1 MNCQTSAN
9 PKKSKFGPGVR
20 SLIYSYCNFNQ
31 LSNKISKLS
40 SFEREMLVTRYSNVL
55 SQRKKIKFSNKFFKF
70 LKDELKEDSMPT
82 FCKQLQYTLRLSDGV
97 IIQSSFTRW
106 VDVKDQDRIKIQL
119 ILQQI
124 FKNAVKYGKNLKL
137 SSTIQVNELNFIL
150 QTAVKY

>member
-1 MNCQTSAN
+1 M
-9 PKKSKFGPGVR
+9 
-20 SLIYSYCNFNQ
+20 IYSYCNFNQ

-40 SFEREMLVTRYSNVL
+40 TFEREMLVRRYSNVL

-82 FCKQLQYTLRLSDGV
+82 FCKQLQYTLRLSNGV

-106 VDVKDQDRIKIQL
+106 VDIQNEDRIKIQMVL
-119 ILQQI
+119 LLI
-124 FKNAVKYGKNLKL
+124 FKNSVKYSKNLKL

-150 QTAVKY
+150 ETAAKY

>member
-1 MNCQTSAN
+1 M
-9 PKKSKFGPGVR
+9 
-20 SLIYSYCNFNQ
+20 IYSYCNFNQ

-40 SFEREMLVTRYSNVL
+40 TFEREMLVTRYSNVL

-82 FCKQLQYTLRLSDGV
+82 FCKQLQYTLRLSNGV

-106 VDVKDQDRIKIQL
+106 VDIQNEDRIKIQMVL
-119 ILQQI
+119 LLI
-124 FKNAVKYGKNLKL
+124 FKNSVKYSKNLKL

-150 QTAVKY
+150 ETAAKY